1 MQSFLPEDDDQD
13 NASLRRKLMLTQL
26 HDWCLER
33 LSTLSLEDK
42 MPLAR
47 ALTAEHLELLEAIN
61 QQQTLWMVIKHNS

>member
-13 NASLRRKLMLTQL
+13 NASLRRMLMLTQL

>member
-13 NASLRRKLMLTQL
+13 NASLRRTLMLTQL

-33 LSTLSLEDK
+33 VSTLSLEDK

-61 QQQTLWMVIKHNS
+61 QQQTLWMVIQHNS

>member
-13 NASLRRKLMLTQL
+13 NASLRRTLMLTQL

-33 LSTLSLEDK
+33 VSTLSLEDK

-61 QQQTLWMVIKHNS
+61 QQQTLWMVIEHNS

>member
-13 NASLRRKLMLTQL
+13 NASLRRTLMLTQL

-33 LSTLSLEDK
+33 VSTLSLEDK

-61 QQQTLWMVIKHNS
+61 QQQTLWMVIEQNS